1 MIECQDITY
10 LFPNIKYSREELE
23 NIIWKILKL
32 SPEKATLLE
41 NKLNKLLSSNSLKE
55 KEKEIFQMFLDNLK
69 NKSLQIYAK

>member
-23 NIIWKILKL
+23 KMILKMFKL
-32 SPEKATLLE
+32 SPEKTLLLE
-41 NKLNKLLSSNSLKE
+41 NKLKNILSSNSLKE